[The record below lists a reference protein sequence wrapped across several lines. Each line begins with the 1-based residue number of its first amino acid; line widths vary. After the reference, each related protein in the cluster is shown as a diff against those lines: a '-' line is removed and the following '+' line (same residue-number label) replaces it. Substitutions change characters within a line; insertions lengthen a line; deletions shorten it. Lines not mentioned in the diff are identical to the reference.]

1 MNRRLLLAALL
12 VGACL
17 VASGCAGTPA
27 YDYSA
32 YRADPPRS
40 ILVLPPINNTVA
52 VDAPYVY
59 LSTVTRPLA
68 EAGYYVYPVAVVDAF
83 MKDNGLSE
91 PAEMQS
97 VPLSKIDEII
107 DPDAVLYATIEDWG
121 QKYHVISSDT
131 TVDVNVRLVDAD
143 TGTLLW
149 DGSAR
154 AVEGSNSG
162 QGGLLAAVV
171 VALVDQIVDTVDDR
185 SREVARQAN
194 LNMMGAR
201 QTGLPLGPYNPDH
214 VTDPRRQ

>member
-1 MNRRLLLAALL
+1 MIRRYLAFCAALAGALLAT
-12 VGACL
+12 
-17 VASGCAGTPA
+17 GCATSPG

-40 ILVLPPINNTVA
+40 ILVLPPVNNS
-52 VDAPYVY
+52 VDVEAPYVY

-83 MKDNGLSE
+83 MKENGISE

-97 VPLSKIDEII
+97 VPLDKIDRII
-107 DPDAVLYATIEDWG
+107 GPDAVLYTTIEDWG
-121 QKYHVISSDT
+121 QKYHVLSSDT
-131 TVDVNVRLVDAD
+131 TVDVSARLIDAD

-154 AVEGSNSG
+154 AVEGSNNN
-162 QGGLLAAVV
+162 QGGLLGAVI
-171 VALVDQIVDTVDDR
+171 VALVEQIVDTSAGR
-185 SREVARQAN
+185 TREVARMAN
-194 LNMMGAR
+194 FNMVGDR
-201 QTGLPLGPYNPDH
+201 SEGLPLGPYNPDH